1 MNLVESPMS
10 KRKPAKSSKHARSP
24 KTTAKAQR
32 ANQAVVRS
40 PKPSHLRS
48 VAVGSTDSPP
58 KRHNVSKQEAPVV
71 EKATTALPVAEK
83 PTTSLPAVEKPTTAL
98 QASREQTMS
107 DNAQAFGF
115 SSATASVQA
124 YQAKLQ
130 EITQANMQFGFEFVQ
145 RLAKIRSPFEIPGLL
160 AELTTKQ
167 LAMFQNLL
175 ASTLQKKA

>member
-1 MNLVESPMS
+1 MS
-10 KRKPAKSSKHARSP
+10 RRKPAKSSKHARSP
-24 KTTAKAQR
+24 KITAKAQR
-32 ANQAVVRS
+32 ANQALVRS

-71 EKATTALPVAEK
+71 EKATTALPVA
-83 PTTSLPAVEKPTTAL
+83 EKPTTAL

>member
-1 MNLVESPMS
+1 MS
-10 KRKPAKSSKHARSP
+10 RRKPAKSSKHARSP
-24 KTTAKAQR
+24 KITAKAQR
-32 ANQAVVRS
+32 ANQALVRS

-48 VAVGSTDSPP
+48 VAVGSTDSPL
-58 KRHNVSKQEAPVV
+58 KRHNSKQEAPVV
-71 EKATTALPVAEK
+71 EKAATALPVAEK

-124 YQAKLQ
+124 YQAQLQ

-167 LAMFQNLL
+167 LAMFQHLL
-175 ASTLQKKA
+175 ASTLQKTA

>member
-1 MNLVESPMS
+1 MS
-10 KRKPAKSSKHARSP
+10 RRKPAKSSKHARSP
-24 KTTAKAQR
+24 KITAKAQR
-32 ANQAVVRS
+32 ANQALVRS

-48 VAVGSTDSPP
+48 VAVGSTDSLP

-83 PTTSLPAVEKPTTAL
+83 PPTTSLPAVEKPTTAL

>member
-1 MNLVESPMS
+1 
-10 KRKPAKSSKHARSP
+10 
-24 KTTAKAQR
+24 
-32 ANQAVVRS
+32 
-40 PKPSHLRS
+40 
-48 VAVGSTDSPP
+48 
-58 KRHNVSKQEAPVV
+58 
-71 EKATTALPVAEK
+71 
-83 PTTSLPAVEKPTTAL
+83 VEKPTTAL

-124 YQAKLQ
+124 YQAQLQ

-175 ASTLQKKA
+175 ASTLQKKAWLKKECRSGGRAETVISVLKWRKTRRREPLGSQHRRPWKAVQVVSQGNDQRNLAPPENLPGSHCWCLPLLQMIPW